1 MQIEAIDREDWER
14 QDKGL
19 PPLPKKKTV
28 IQAQKEPDVDDQIKF
43 DDIPLDRFEKLI
55 SARRRSIANEQG
67 ARFVGYDVK
76 IELKGKRKAGRPKED
91 AEEPRSEI
99 LSGWMIE
106 GNWLKLY
113 RHIRDKID
121 LSRIAW

>member
-1 MQIEAIDREDWER
+1 MQQEAIDREDWER

-19 PPLPKKKTV
+19 APLPKKKIV
-28 IQAQKEPDVDDQIKF
+28 ILSQKEPDVENQVKF
-43 DDIPLDRFEKLI
+43 DDIPLDRFVKLI
-55 SARRRSIANEQG
+55 SARRRSIVNEQG
-67 ARFVGYDVK
+67 ARFIGYDV
-76 IELKGKRKAGRPKED
+76 IVELKGKRKAGRPKED
-91 AEEPRSEI
+91 AEEPQSEI

-121 LSRIAW
+121 LSRMVW